1 VQKCS
6 RWLALLIRKE
16 KLGLLESLVL
26 KVLKNWF
33 WHNVTYY
40 EANTSNYSITCN
52 KHLLCECTKERGS
65 DFEHFGERITEFG
78 AMVAKIW
85 RKEF

>member
-1 VQKCS
+1 
-6 RWLALLIRKE
+6 LIYEE

-33 WHNVTYY
+33 WHNVTYR
-40 EANTSNYSITCN
+40 EANTSNQSISCN
-52 KHLLCECTKERGS
+52 KHVLYECTKERGS
-65 DFEHFGERITEFG
+65 DSELFGERITEFG
-78 AMVAKIW
+78 ATIAKIW

>member
-1 VQKCS
+1 
-6 RWLALLIRKE
+6 LLIREE

-33 WHNVTYY
+33 WHNVTYR
-40 EANTSNYSITCN
+40 EANTRNQSISCN
-52 KHLLCECTKERGS
+52 KHVLYESTKERGS
-65 DFEHFGERITEFG
+65 DSEHFGERITEFR
-78 AMVAKIW
+78 ATVAKIW

>member
-1 VQKCS
+1 M
-6 RWLALLIRKE
+6 LIHEE

-33 WHNVTYY
+33 WHNVMYH
-40 EANTSNYSITCN
+40 EENTRNQSISCN
-52 KHLLCECTKERGS
+52 KLVLYECTKERES
-65 DFEHFGERITEFG
+65 DSEHLGERITEFG
-78 AMVAKIW
+78 ATVVKIW